1 MRRLRPRPSGR
12 AVALALLL
20 LAALPAAAQQDAPP
34 PVVPEQDESLL
45 LGIKL
50 AARGGD
56 FDLAHRRAD
65 SLQEPRLRV
74 KGNIALGVGY
84 LQRQDAAKA
93 DTYIQQA
100 IEDATYS
107 DRLRSNDRVSILLYA
122 AESLH
127 GYAQYRALVDEV
139 YAAAADFAGNLTFIN
154 HDLAMVQLARV
165 GRYLGKDKDELLGFL
180 NKMSDAG
187 WRDKMSVQLGL
198 GN

>member
-20 LAALPAAAQQDAPP
+20 LAALPAAAQQDAAPL
-34 PVVPEQDESLL
+34 VVPEQDESLL

-84 LQRQDAAKA
+84 LHRQDEDKA
-93 DTYIQQA
+93 DVYIQQA

-127 GYAQYRALVDEV
+127 GYPQYRALVDES
-139 YAAAADFAGNLTFIN
+139 YAAAAGFAGNLTFIN

-180 NKMSDAG
+180 NAMSDAS
-187 WRDKMSVQLGL
+187 WRDKMIVQLGL
-198 GN
+198 DS